1 MSYVSS
7 FLYEVTS
14 LKPYSLYTFFASHR
28 FRHGV
33 YAVSVVSGLPKR
45 GRESNTLVG
54 DDSDGGPP
62 DPIPN
67 SVVKP
72 DHADG
77 TARVTLWESRY
88 RRPSFIKPLVDFH
101 EGFFIGGIALTLV
114 AAVGRL
120 GCLGG
125 WVWCTGARGEV

>member
-1 MSYVSS
+1 MSYASIVFIRELLRLNFIFSIHI
-7 FLYEVTS
+7 LLRTVAGT
-14 LKPYSLYTFFASHR
+14 TFM
-28 FRHGV
+28 V
-33 YAVSVVSGLPKR
+33 VSVESGLLKR
-45 GRESNTLVG
+45 GCETVTLVG

-88 RRPSFIKPLVDFH
+88 RRPSFIKPLVDYS
-101 EGFFIGGIALTLV
+101 
-114 AAVGRL
+114 
-120 GCLGG
+120 
-125 WVWCTGARGEV
+125 ARGFCVLLKFGESQLHVH